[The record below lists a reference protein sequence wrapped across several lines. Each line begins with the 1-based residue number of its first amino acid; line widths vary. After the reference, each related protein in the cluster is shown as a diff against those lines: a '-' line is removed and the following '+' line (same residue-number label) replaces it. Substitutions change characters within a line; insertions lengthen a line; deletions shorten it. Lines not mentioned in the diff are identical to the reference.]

1 MPGGRK
7 RLPPR
12 NCRSRFAGRDV
23 QEPDVDEETGREEVP
38 VSTEETAGTGE
49 TARSGRLRQRR
60 LDFTRTRTT
69 TMTTT
74 TTGDGGSGG
83 GGSCGGG
90 DGGDVDDD
98 DEGGH
103 CDGGDGGP
111 SSGSRKL
118 FERGPSTLP
127 SRKPLPHHRK
137 VISPV
142 GDR

>member
-12 NCRSRFAGRDV
+12 NCRSRFAGRGV

-74 TTGDGGSGG
+74 TTGDGGR
-83 GGSCGGG
+83 GGG